1 MKIAVYCITL
11 ALVGAIFLGAVYS
24 ETSTQAVTSYE
35 RVTDLAPI
43 VESDPVDSWTHYN
56 PIRNITGWSNA
67 NYVYQSAPSIYTISE
82 PGTWSDATTAA
93 IDSRGVW
100 ISQSIGTLADTFLK
114 WSDGGVAFEAPTADN
129 IGGYAAH
136 VVYSPAIRSAAIFRA
151 DVSIDLDGT
160 LVKPAGTATGTTS
173 DGSQFVRSSSA
184 LYVAS
189 LNARAVAEHWPTGSI
204 ITAGGNVAID
214 RTVGDS
220 WRYAEDSAYN
230 VTVDGIFYQF
240 VDTYYSV
247 QEWSASATTGQY
259 YWNADT
265 QRFAL
270 ISGYT
275 DDGAPIP
282 SYTTS
287 NLLWWS
293 DDPSATLPVR
303 IYHAGTTHYVAPA
316 SAVTVNEGAT
326 ATWSNGELNGI
337 ITLLVSP
344 TAAINGVVPGYS
356 SAASNYSMVEL
367 TIDRI
372 NDLTYWRGIVDYV
385 SPSEYTALDYA
396 EIITLSGEFTAA
408 IPWDGGGNL
417 SYHVE
422 RGNFVNITYGYLP
435 GLGYE
440 IEGAPL
446 TVTHDGSFWRITGR
460 LTETTTVTI
469 YDEAVLTLTL
479 IADDAPAV
487 RSISVSGPATAYIA
501 DTWTQSDPSGL
512 LWGNPS
518 VDIGRYFPDLVNVRM
533 VINGYTAAG
542 PTMTVGGHE
551 LRIDNG
557 AVIVGDIRLPLA
569 GLCID
574 FVDGGVSLS
583 NGTRSVDLGSSSGAV
598 VDFSGDWYFSSELD
612 EVKERIVTVTSYGI
626 GNFDA
631 SANWCVFTFIGISIL
646 TALIAGYYFRGG
658 TTALDWVIVIVA
670 DVVALSL
677 LVV

>member
-11 ALVGAIFLGAVYS
+11 ALIGAIFLGAIYT

-56 PIRNITGWSNA
+56 PIRNVTGWSNA
-67 NYVYQSAPSIYTISE
+67 NYTYQAAPSIYTISE
-82 PGTWSDATTAA
+82 PGTWSDATTAR

-114 WSDGGVAFEAPTADN
+114 WSDDGVAFEAPSAAN
-129 IGGYAAH
+129 LGGYSAH
-136 VVYSPAIRSAAIFRA
+136 VVYSPAIRSAAIFWA

-160 LVKPAGTATGTTS
+160 LVKPAGTVTGTTS

-189 LNARAVAEHWPTGSI
+189 LNARAVAEEWPTGSI

-214 RTVGDS
+214 TTAGAS
-220 WRYAEDSAYN
+220 WRYSESTASN
-230 VTVDGIFYQF
+230 VTIDGIFYQYT
-240 VDTYYSV
+240 DNYYSI
-247 QEWSASATTGQY
+247 QEWTATAATGQY

-265 QRFAL
+265 QKFAL

-275 DDGAPIP
+275 DDGVPVP

-293 DDPSATLPVR
+293 DDPAATLPVR
-303 IYHAGTTHYVAPA
+303 IYTAGTTHYVAPA
-316 SAVTVNEGAT
+316 SAVTIDAGAV
-326 ATWSNGELNGI
+326 ASWSNGELNGI
-337 ITLLVSP
+337 VTLLVSP
-344 TAAINGVVPGYS
+344 TAAINGTVPGYS
-356 SAASNYSMVEL
+356 SAVSNFDMVEL

-372 NDLTYWRGIVDYV
+372 NDIAYWRGIVNYV

-396 EIITLSGEFTAA
+396 EVITLSGEFAA
-408 IPWDGGGNL
+408 NIPWNSGPQ
-417 SYHVE
+417 SYHIE
-422 RGNFVNITYGYLP
+422 RGNFVNITYPYIP
-435 GLGYE
+435 ESEYV

-446 TVTHDGSFWRITGR
+446 TVTSDGDLWRITGR
-460 LTETTTVTI
+460 LTETTTVRI
-469 YDEAVLTLTL
+469 LDEARLDLTL

-487 RSISVSGPATAYIA
+487 RTITVSGPATAYVA
-501 DTWTQSDPSGL
+501 DTWTQADPSGL

-542 PTMTVGGHE
+542 SAMTVGGHE
-551 LRIDNG
+551 LRIDG
-557 AVIVGDIRLPLA
+557 GDIIAGDMRLPLA
-569 GLCID
+569 GLKID
-574 FVDGGVSLS
+574 FVDGNVAVS
-583 NGTRSVDLGSSSGAV
+583 NGTRSAELGSSSGSV
-598 VDFSGDWYFSSELD
+598 VEFSGDWYFSSELD
-612 EVKERIVTVTSYGI
+612 EVKERIVTVTTYGI
-626 GNFDA
+626 GSFDA
-631 SANWCVFTFIGISIL
+631 SVNWCVFTFIGISIL
-646 TALIAGYYFRGG
+646 TALIAGYYLRGG
-658 TTALDWVIVIVA
+658 TTALDWVIVGLA

-677 LVV
+677 LVI